1 MLYSHSDFEPVFYW
15 LPDYPCKKPD
25 LLEQELLET
34 EEPQLETEQEELNTV
49 PDLIIDPRDGEK
61 TPEEVFGAYE
71 DYLNNNNT
79 EENK

>member
-1 MLYSHSDFEPVFYW
+1 M
-15 LPDYPCKKPD
+15 
-25 LLEQELLET
+25 
-34 EEPQLETEQEELNTV
+34 EQEELNTA
-49 PDLIIDPRDGEK
+49 PDLIVDPRDGEK